1 MSHWL
6 PQKFRQNER
15 GCRCLNLFFLFFF
28 SLLLTEKN
36 SFNRTVS
43 FWVSSTLIVYLK
55 LYWKYF
61 HWARLFWNI
70 FELNCCPRL
79 SPAVVTFAFLTWFRP
94 RGHVNIHKYDRWMH
108 ECMLSRTMEGTKHFH
123 LFTLLSVCVNKVC
136 FATDSGAETWGWVR
150 RFTLQV
156 CFKGACSTKCT

>member
-1 MSHWL
+1 MVALKACVCKCESEGAWCGVTLITAEVQTKWKRLQMSESVL
-6 PQKFRQNER
+6 SV
-15 GCRCLNLFFLFFF
+15 FF

-36 SFNRTVS
+36 SFNRTVP

-55 LYWKYF
+55 LYWKHF
-61 HWARLFWNI
+61 HWVRLFWNI

-123 LFTLLSVCVNKVC
+123 LHKFTLLFV
-136 FATDSGAETWGWVR
+136 
-150 RFTLQV
+150 
-156 CFKGACSTKCT
+156 